1 MTRLFAVIPAR
12 DAEATIGAVVRGI
25 RGAVPGTTVLVVDD
39 GSSDRTRDRARDA
52 GAQVIRHEV
61 NQGKGA
67 ALQTG
72 FDEALRRG
80 AEAVLALDAD
90 GQHDPAAAPGL
101 VAALANA
108 DVVVGSRNHDRT
120 GMPWLRRK
128 TNDVTSWWV
137 SKLAGV
143 SIDDSQSGY
152 RAIGAAALRAVR
164 PESRRFDYESEFLI
178 GAARAGFRIGKAPIP
193 TLYNA
198 PGSHIHPLRDTV
210 RFIRLVLRHLFTR
223 RGGPKAITTKPKTEP

>member
-1 MTRLFAVIPAR
+1 MTRLFAVIPAK

-152 RAIGAAALRAVR
+152 RAIGAPVLRAVR